1 MITNTLFG
9 VRICACTLFLVL
21 KVMVVFPQ
29 VGIGTTTPDP
39 SSVLDVTS
47 VNNNTGVL
55 LPRLTTSQR
64 NAIVNP
70 AQGLIIY
77 NTDLNTLE
85 YNSGTSA
92 SASWV
97 RIMTSRE
104 TESVKYTSTNTTTDL
119 SSNTNTFITVPIFGT
134 LVWNDNISLFSN
146 VSSTSIE
153 ITEAGR
159 YRVSGVLYISG
170 GRTDQIAV
178 GVFVNGI
185 QQSAPVASSESGS
198 SFNTNI
204 LSSIGFSE
212 LLELSA
218 NDVISLRSRSTFENG
233 TVRLVQFNSRN
244 SFITI
249 EKIN

>member
-1 MITNTLFG
+1 MNTNTSFGIRVCAFTILLFKL
-9 VRICACTLFLVL
+9 T
-21 KVMVVFPQ
+21 VVVPQ

-39 SSVLDVTS
+39 SSALDVTS
-47 VNNNTGVL
+47 INNNTGVL
-55 LPRLTTSQR
+55 LPRLTTSER

-85 YNSGTSA
+85 YNSGTSIA
-92 SASWV
+92 ASWV
-97 RIMTSRE
+97 RLMTSRE

-119 SSNTNTFITVPIFGT
+119 SRNTTTFVNVPIFGSV
-134 LVWNDNISLFSN
+134 VWNDNTSLYTN

-153 ITEAGR
+153 VTQAGR

-170 GRTDQIAV
+170 SDTNQIAM
-178 GVFVNGI
+178 GIFVNGV
-185 QQSAPVASSESGS
+185 QQSAPVASSESGD
-198 SFNTNI
+198 SFSTNV

-233 TVRLVQFNSRN
+233 TVRLIEFNSRS